1 MKYYGRTQIFTDET
15 EITRDNVVSVLQKS
29 MLKHYKNRG
38 EIEYLYK
45 YYKGFQPILTRKK
58 EVRPEI
64 CNKIV
69 ENWANE
75 IVSFKVGYLCGSP
88 IQYVSG
94 NSKDDVSEK
103 IDLLNKYMEA
113 RGKASKDKDLIEWQ
127 MIGGTS
133 YMFGIPADDGD
144 APFDIY
150 ALDPRNTFVVYR
162 NDYSKKPIMG
172 VTYSNRWDNGV
183 SIKEFTVYTEREIF
197 IIKQD
202 KIISVTPHILGAIPI
217 IEYPANNARLGAFEI
232 VLDLLDAINDIDS
245 NRLDGVEQ
253 FIQSL
258 MVVYNATLEDET
270 GNSIRE
276 KGLIELKSVGE
287 NKADIKLIT
296 QELNQDQT
304 QTLKKDIMQRVRE
317 IVGLPSQGDGST
329 GDSSNNGAM
338 ILKGGWENAE
348 TRAKE
353 SELMYRQSDRQF
365 LKLILGICAGYT
377 EENGGFVLDYKDV
390 DVRFTRRNYEN
401 LQVKA
406 QVLTTMLHENK
417 IDPKLAF
424 QASGLFIDPEE
435 AYRTSMEYYEKV
447 GRTEQSNNGVPT
459 AQQPTEQA
467 ESDRQPA

>member
-1 MKYYGRTQIFTDET
+1 MKRYYGRTQIFTDEE
-15 EITRDNVVSVLQKS
+15 EITRSNVVSVIQKA
-29 MLKHYKNRG
+29 MNVHNKNRG

-45 YYKGFQPILTRKK
+45 YYKGNQPILNRTK

-75 IVSFKVGYLCGSP
+75 IVHFKVGYICGSP

-94 NSKDDVSEK
+94 NSKDDISQK
-103 IDLLNKYMEA
+103 IDLLNKYMEC
-113 RGKASKDKDLIEWQ
+113 RSKSTKDKDLFEWQ
-127 MIGGTS
+127 FICGTS
-133 YMFGIPADDGD
+133 YMLGLPADDGD
-144 APFDIY
+144 APFDLY
-150 ALDPRNTFVVYR
+150 CPDPRYTGVIYR
-162 NDYSKKPIMG
+162 NDITKKPIANF
-172 VTYSNRWDNGV
+172 TYTVKNENNAM
-183 SIKEFTVYTEREIF
+183 IKEFTVYTEKKVFKLKGDEVV
-197 IIKQD
+197 
-202 KIISVTPHILGAIPI
+202 SEENHILGTLPI
-217 IEYPANNARLGAFEI
+217 IEYPANTARLGAFET
-232 VLDLLDAINDIDS
+232 VLDLLNMINDIDS

-258 MVVYNATLEDET
+258 MVVYNATLGDET

-276 KGLIELKSVGE
+276 KGLVELKSVGE
-287 NKADIKLIT
+287 NKADIKIIT

-353 SELMYRQSDRQF
+353 TEIMYRESNQKF
-365 LKLILGICAGYT
+365 LKLILGICAGYK
-377 EENGGFVLDYKDV
+377 EDNGGFSLDYRDV
-390 DVRFTRRNYEN
+390 DVKFTRRNYEN
-401 LQVKA
+401 LQVKS
-406 QVLTTMLHENK
+406 QVLTTMLANEK

-424 QASGLFIDPEE
+424 QASGLFTDPEE
-435 AYRTSMEYYEKV
+435 AYRISKKYYEEY
-447 GRTEQSNNGVPT
+447 GRTEPVNNGVPAT
-459 AQQPTEQA
+459 SRDGEEETE
-467 ESDRQPA
+467 

>member
-1 MKYYGRTQIFTDET
+1 MHYYFGRAQIFTDET
-15 EITRDNVVSVLQKS
+15 QITKGNVISVLQKA
-29 MLKHYKNRG
+29 MNKHNKNRG

-45 YYKGFQPILTRKK
+45 YYKGYQPILERTK

-94 NSKDDVSEK
+94 NTKEEVSKK
-103 IDLLNKYMEA
+103 IDTLNKYMEA
-113 RGKASKDKDLIEWQ
+113 RCKATKDKDLFEWQ
-127 MIGGTS
+127 MIAGTS
-133 YMFGIPADDGD
+133 YMLGLPSDDGE

-150 ALDPRNTFVVYR
+150 SLDPRNTFVIYR
-162 NDYSKKPIMG
+162 NDYAKEPIACCTYTTKWENN
-172 VTYSNRWDNGV
+172 VT
-183 SIKEFTVYTEREIF
+183 IKDYTVYTKDTIF
-197 IIKQD
+197 TIKQD
-202 KIISVTPHILGAIPI
+202 KVIKVTPHLMNGLPI
-217 IEYPANNARLGAFEI
+217 IEYPANNSRLGAFEI

-245 NRLDGVEQ
+245 NRLDGIEQ

-329 GDSSNNGAM
+329 GDSSNNGAQ

-353 SELMYRQSDRQF
+353 SEIMYRQSDRKF

-377 EENGGFVLDYKDV
+377 EASGGFSLDYKDV

-401 LQVKA
+401 LQVKS
-406 QVLTTMLHENK
+406 QVLTTMLSNEK

-424 QASGLFIDPEE
+424 QACGMFIDPEE
-435 AYRTSMEYYEKV
+435 AYRISMKYYEEN
-447 GRTEQSNNGVPT
+447 RQTEQSNNGVPNGN
-459 AQQPTEQA
+459 TEKQT
-467 ESDRQPA
+467 ETD

>member
-1 MKYYGRTQIFTDET
+1 MRYYGRTQIFTDVD
-15 EITRDNVVSVLQKS
+15 EITSDNVIGVLQKA
-29 MLKHYKNRG
+29 MTKHNKNRG
-38 EIEYLYK
+38 EIEYLYN
-45 YYKGFQPILTRKK
+45 YYKGKQPILSRTKD
-58 EVRPEI
+58 VRPEI

-94 NSKDDVSEK
+94 NSDDDISDK
-103 IDLLNKYMEA
+103 IDRLNRYMEA
-113 RGKASKDKDLIEWQ
+113 RGKASKDKDLFEWQ
-127 MIGGTS
+127 MIAGTS
-133 YMFGIPADDGD
+133 FFMAIPSDDD
-144 APFDIY
+144 VPFDLFT
-150 ALDPRNTFVVYR
+150 LDPRTTFVIYK
-162 NDYSKKPIMG
+162 NDYTKEPLAG
-172 VTYSNRWDNGV
+172 CTYVNYIDNGV
-183 SIKEFTVYTEREIF
+183 SIKKFTVYTKDECFTFKERD
-197 IIKQD
+197 KQA
-202 KIISVTPHILGAIPI
+202 TAEPHLLNSIPI

-258 MVVYNATLEDET
+258 MVVYNATLGDET

-353 SELMYRQSDRQF
+353 SEIMYRQSDRKF
-365 LKLILGICAGYT
+365 LKLVLGICAGYRK
-377 EENGGFVLDYKDV
+377 GFVLDYKDV

-401 LQVKA
+401 LQVKS
-406 QVLTTMLHENK
+406 QVLTTMLATDK
-417 IDPKLAF
+417 IAPKLAF
-424 QASGLFIDPEE
+424 QSSGLFIDPEE
-435 AYRTSMEYYEKV
+435 AYRESMEYYDNR
-447 GRTEQSNNGVPT
+447 RTEQPNNGVSVNTDTVP
-459 AQQPTEQA
+459 A
-467 ESDRQPA
+467 ESGGND